1 MLELDKARVCG
12 SQALRVT
19 AQPGRLLG
27 PENVPL
33 GLAEQVKRWREGGRG
48 PGKAIPPRQLL
59 LKGRPQG
66 HLPRHSQ
73 IPQHRAWRRFC
84 PVMLIE

>member
-1 MLELDKARVCG
+1 MLELDEARVCG

-33 GLAEQVKRWREGGRG
+33 GLAEQVKRWRGGGRG

-66 HLPRHSQ
+66 HLP
-73 IPQHRAWRRFC
+73 
-84 PVMLIE
+84 